1 MKPTLILML
10 IALTLGCN
18 STKEDPLLA
27 EAAKIHEQAAK
38 IEQQIRPQVA
48 ALVQQ
53 KNSINVQGRAL
64 APEEVAFVQTVESI
78 EAGHQFWK
86 ENHLEVPGYE
96 HHDHDHADHDHD
108 HDHAPKLELLPAD
121 MLAVQK
127 EFRDTLLSVQQR
139 IEMALQ
145 QAKQMEK

>member
-1 MKPTLILML
+1 ML
-10 IALTLGCN
+10 LVLVLGCN
-18 STKEDPLLA
+18 NTKEDSLLA

-38 IEQQIRPQVA
+38 IEQQIRPQVS

-64 APEEVAFVQTVESI
+64 APEEIAFVQTVESI

-96 HHDHDHADHDHD
+96 HHDHDHADHDHN
-108 HDHAPKLELLPAD
+108 HAPKLELLPAD

-127 EFRDTLLSVQQR
+127 EFRDTLLAVQQR

-145 QAKQMEK
+145 QAERLEK